1 MAFEDKPDGAVRKS
15 SHSRL
20 SRLAGC
26 SILALCIPSATH
38 GVAATGQMSVSA
50 IVVEA
55 CRASWSAR
63 IRAEADSSRTE
74 NPPRPEV
81 ELTCSQGG
89 DPYIL
94 QEQGERPE
102 AVRIESGNDAGT
114 DQGNQAYTTIVF

>member
-1 MAFEDKPDGAVRKS
+1 MAFETQPEAAFRKPGHR
-15 SHSRL
+15 RL

-38 GVAATGQMSVSA
+38 GVSATGQMSVSA

-63 IRAEADSSRTE
+63 LRAEAESSRTE
-74 NPPRPEV
+74 RPPRPEV
-81 ELTCSQGG
+81 ELRCSHGA

-102 AVRIESGNDAGT
+102 AVRVESCD
-114 DQGNQAYTTIVF
+114 DCVNQAYTTIVF

>member
-1 MAFEDKPDGAVRKS
+1 MALENQPEAAFRKS

-38 GVAATGQMSVSA
+38 GVAANGQMSVSA

-63 IRAEADSSRTE
+63 IRAEADSSRVE
-74 NPPRPEV
+74 NPPHPDV
-81 ELTCSQGG
+81 ELRCSQGEA
-89 DPYIL
+89 PYIL
-94 QEQGERPE
+94 QEQGDRPE
-102 AVRIESGNDAGT
+102 AVRVESGNDS
-114 DQGNQAYTTIVF
+114 GNQAYTTIVF

>member
-38 GVAATGQMSVSA
+38 GVAANGQMSVSA

-63 IRAEADSSRTE
+63 ARAEADSSRIDE
-74 NPPRPEV
+74 NPPRPDV
-81 ELTCSQGG
+81 ELRCSQGEE
-89 DPYIL
+89 PYIL
-94 QEQGERPE
+94 QEQGDRPE
-102 AVRIESGNDAGT
+102 AVRVESGNDTG
-114 DQGNQAYTTIVF
+114 DQTYTTIVF